1 MKETTTT
8 TPSAETPSATTPS
21 AIPSAKDTSDVCISW
36 NNKTYK
42 DIKYELTILE
52 TYLLQFNDYLSRH
65 EVEWR
70 ESYKEDEWYME
81 DLFHASSLHTDVSL
95 LVLRGIESKLEKLG
109 VQ

>member
-1 MKETTTT
+1 MITTTT

-21 AIPSAKDTSDVCISW
+21 AIPSAKETSDICTSC
-36 NNKTYK
+36 TYK

-95 LVLRGIESKLEKLG
+95 LVLRGIESKVEKLG